1 LTTADFTAAVP
12 ARATGSTAA
21 LARWSP
27 IGGLLFV
34 LGWLALTLLTPVG
47 GETGETPAEVVAY
60 ATKND
65 AWMVVAA
72 IAGLASLPLIG
83 CFVIGLYA
91 RMKQVED
98 RTLPLLTLFGG
109 IAFAVFFF
117 IAVAIWTMPLAS
129 MGDGKLA
136 EASAYLMADDIG
148 WLLLGGAGVGAG
160 LMAIGASLVALR
172 ANAVPAWAGGL
183 GVVAGVASFA
193 TITFLG
199 IFAWLAWMLVVSV
212 ALLARGERTA

>member
-1 LTTADFTAAVP
+1 MTAADLTAVAP
-12 ARATGSTAA
+12 VREHSTSA
-21 LARWSP
+21 LVRWSP

-34 LGWLALTLLTPVG
+34 LGWLALTILTPLG
-47 GETGETPAEVVAY
+47 DDIGETPADVVAY

-65 AWMVVAA
+65 DWMVVGA

-91 RMKQVED
+91 RMQRVED
-98 RTLPLLTLFGG
+98 RTLALLTLVGG
-109 IAFAVFFF
+109 IAFAVLFF
-117 IAVAIWTMPLAS
+117 IAVAIWTMPLAD
-129 MGDGKLA
+129 MGGQKLA

-148 WLLLGGAGVGAG
+148 WLILGGAGVGAG
-160 LMAIGASLVALR
+160 LMAIGGSLVALR
-172 ANAVPAWAGGL
+172 TRAVPAWAGWL
-183 GVVAGVASFA
+183 GVAAGVGSFA